1 MWLNSNFKSRM
12 FKFVRCIPNALSEI
26 DSGTESAIRASR
38 GAVRMPFPIL
48 STILTINASNH
59 PLDKTKNGL
68 LAVERAY
75 PDKLLSQYP
84 IKKLLINNLIS

>member
-1 MWLNSNFKSRM
+1 M
-12 FKFVRCIPNALSEI
+12 FKFVRCIPNALPEI

-75 PDKLLSQYP
+75 PDKLLSHEYP